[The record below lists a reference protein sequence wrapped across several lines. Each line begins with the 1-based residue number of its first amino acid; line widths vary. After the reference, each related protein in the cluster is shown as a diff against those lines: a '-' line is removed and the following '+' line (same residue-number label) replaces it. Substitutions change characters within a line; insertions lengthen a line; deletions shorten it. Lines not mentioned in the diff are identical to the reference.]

1 MMPQSIPFDAAKW
14 IYKHHCYPEFHVPKD
29 VLYECCRLLCVPPY
43 YRGLLPRSSL
53 SIQELIKTTSL
64 PSFNLSLQLD
74 PGTFFSLMQPDLDLP
89 FNLASHTIP
98 CIEVTS
104 MLLDSFSQQW
114 FDGVMSFQDPRQ
126 PSHYLP
132 FWVLVWWN
140 KLGLVVEA
148 RQAWSTAWS
157 WISGCANEVH
167 PSFHII

>member
-1 MMPQSIPFDAAKW
+1 
-14 IYKHHCYPEFHVPKD
+14 
-29 VLYECCRLLCVPPY
+29 
-43 YRGLLPRSSL
+43 
-53 SIQELIKTTSL
+53 
-64 PSFNLSLQLD
+64 
-74 PGTFFSLMQPDLDLP
+74 
-89 FNLASHTIP
+89 
-98 CIEVTS
+98 

-167 PSFHII
+167 PSFNIIRDAPAHLRPWVGTLSWKVLLVG